1 MPGGINRHCHIAGTK
16 GNTARKIHP
25 EEKRQAERFKR
36 TKYTHSGTMG
46 SVPSPFASAQKYLGM
61 GYITAFD
68 AAVPPPSGRHTYEY
82 FDAIQFSDY
91 PVSEHDLGESLAV
104 PMRQWLL
111 APFQPSSY
119 GWS

>member
-1 MPGGINRHCHIAGTK
+1 
-16 GNTARKIHP
+16 
-25 EEKRQAERFKR
+25 
-36 TKYTHSGTMG
+36 
-46 SVPSPFASAQKYLGM
+46 M

-68 AAVPPPSGRHTYEY
+68 VTMPTLSELHTHEY

-111 APFQPSSY
+111 APFQPRSY

>member
-1 MPGGINRHCHIAGTK
+1 MRPK
-16 GNTARKIHP
+16 
-25 EEKRQAERFKR
+25 EKLQAERFKR

-46 SVPSPFASAQKYLGM
+46 SVSNPFASAQKYLGI

-91 PVSEHDLGESLAV
+91 PVSEHDLGKTLAV
-104 PMRQWLL
+104 PVRQ
-111 APFQPSSY
+111 
-119 GWS
+119 

>member
-1 MPGGINRHCHIAGTK
+1 MFRVHLRPHVIILG
-16 GNTARKIHP
+16 
-25 EEKRQAERFKR
+25 
-36 TKYTHSGTMG
+36 SGT
-46 SVPSPFASAQKYLGM
+46 SK
-61 GYITAFD
+61 AFD
-68 AAVPPPSGRHTYEY
+68 AAVPPLSERQTHED

-111 APFQPSSY
+111 APFQPRSY